1 MDPKTPYAYGLCLI
15 LSSHRFPW
23 RHTFHMLGIPSRK
36 SVAFQHSLIF
46 TNSSWVVYTSII
58 LQTFLPDWPFKTTHE
73 TWPGI
78 HGFLF
83 VFKFRGRR
91 VPGITLLEN
100 DPALQLHVTLTEPQ
114 KNMKHKSVLGCFW
127 DQVVWGLCWDGF
139 SASQDPLLRL
149 ISKLPDGA
157 TEHKLHGSKCMRA
170 FGCISKGQRILFTSI
185 SFAQK
190 KLKLKRTIVTII
202 CNILQIIAI
211 SQVSVSIVC
220 KTTRMILNALTALR
234 ILAYF
239 ATCFFA
245 TATASCKQLLVSF
258 ASPTIW

>member
-36 SVAFQHSLIF
+36 SVAFPHSLIF

-58 LQTFLPDWPFKTTHE
+58 LHQFLPDWPFKTTHE

-83 VFKFRGRR
+83 VFKFRGGR

-114 KNMKHKSVLGCFW
+114 KNMQHKSVLGCFW
-127 DQVVWGLCWDGF
+127 DQVVWDFAGMDLVRPRIHCWDW
-139 SASQDPLLRL
+139 SLS
-149 ISKLPDGA
+149 
-157 TEHKLHGSKCMRA
+157 C
-170 FGCISKGQRILFTSI
+170 
-185 SFAQK
+185 
-190 KLKLKRTIVTII
+190 
-202 CNILQIIAI
+202 
-211 SQVSVSIVC
+211 
-220 KTTRMILNALTALR
+220 LTALQNTSFMDPS
-234 ILAYF
+234 AC
-239 ATCFFA
+239 AH
-245 TATASCKQLLVSF
+245 LVVSPKGNGFCSF
-258 ASPTIW
+258 RYPLHNKNLSWKEL